1 MRSTVKTMSPSS
13 TQQRSPAVMQ
23 RAMNAALLGFAI
35 GPLQKKFGAAA
46 FLAFVGLGAR
56 PPSEFASFDLI
67 GFAPG
72 SGGENGKL
80 RRALGG
86 DVRCGNC
93 HVQAAKYRNQGAVPA
108 RSP

>member
-1 MRSTVKTMSPSS
+1 MAGLVKKRMRSTVKTISPSS

-23 RAMNAALLGFAI
+23 RAMNAALLGFAM

-56 PPSEFASFDLI
+56 PPSEFARGAASFDLI

-80 RRALGG
+80 NLF
-86 DVRCGNC
+86 
-93 HVQAAKYRNQGAVPA
+93 
-108 RSP
+108 